1 MVACPVS
8 NYIVAGETYNSY
20 LDVYSGSFREQKL
33 TYLRNIAKSID
44 CSTDYLVS
52 VDTSNYLAISP
63 YFFISIGLAKWII
76 GVIAGGVA
84 LVVII
89 AIVAIIICVRRKR
102 ARMNGMN

>member
-33 TYLRNIAKSID
+33 NYLRNIAKSID
-44 CSTDYLVS
+44 CSTGYLVS
-52 VDTSNYLAISP
+52 VDTSNYLAITP
-63 YFFISIGLAKWII
+63 YFVISLGLAKWII

-89 AIVAIIICVRRKR
+89 AIVLIVICVRRRR
-102 ARMNGMN
+102 ALMNGMN